1 MQPGRE
7 SFSLSASVSWLIVT
21 MALMVDGRLW
31 NYGELQGILGWQKQ
45 GEGRGDLCSL
55 IDFDTR
61 G

>member
-1 MQPGRE
+1 MRLGRE

-31 NYGELQGILGWQKQ
+31 NYGELQGILGWQGQ
-45 GEGRGDLCSL
+45 GKGDLLSL

>member
-31 NYGELQGILGWQKQ
+31 NYGELQGILGWQHQ
-45 GEGRGDLCSL
+45 EWFSSL
-55 IDFDTR
+55 
-61 G
+61 